1 MQLDFAITLQD
12 IIVFFI
18 AIIYAVLVLAV
29 ADVARRKLNLGADF
43 TRKIVHLF
51 AGIAIWTVPY
61 YTHSYM
67 ATFVALLFTVFLL
80 SASNE
85 RFSKFFSA
93 MARPE
98 DVEHGS
104 VRGPFWYAVSITVL
118 TGIFTFLQL
127 ESIYFIAA
135 ASIHMM
141 MFGDGMSA
149 PIGMKYGKNHTVE
162 ILGSKR
168 SLQGTVALFVFAFL
182 GAMLSFWFFGIFNYG
197 TLAPG
202 GPILWTELLILAF
215 VGSLAAMLV
224 ELVSPKGTD
233 NITLPYIA
241 CAVML
246 VVGMMLGVVV
256 F

>member
-141 MFGDGMSA
+141 MFGDGMS
-149 PIGMKYGKNHTVE
+149 
-162 ILGSKR
+162 
-168 SLQGTVALFVFAFL
+168 
-182 GAMLSFWFFGIFNYG
+182 
-197 TLAPG
+197 
-202 GPILWTELLILAF
+202 
-215 VGSLAAMLV
+215 
-224 ELVSPKGTD
+224 
-233 NITLPYIA
+233 
-241 CAVML
+241 
-246 VVGMMLGVVV
+246 
-256 F
+256 